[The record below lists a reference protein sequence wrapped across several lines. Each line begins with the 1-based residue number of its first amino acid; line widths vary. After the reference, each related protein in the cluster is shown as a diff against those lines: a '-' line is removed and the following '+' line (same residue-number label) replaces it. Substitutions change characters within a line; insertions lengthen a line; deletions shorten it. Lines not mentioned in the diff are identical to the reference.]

1 MHPLQLNSLW
11 ASLTVRWTNHRL
23 ITDCR
28 NVKSKK
34 DDTRK
39 LATVGE
45 CGRTESSDE
54 RNYAIKIVHVSFFIG
69 AEQND
74 DPDERPEGADSRIFT
89 CESHK
94 FIKEFMG
101 GKNQMFHITFSDITS
116 WQHHLVSSLNWVT
129 SGTYEPGET
138 TA

>member
-1 MHPLQLNSLW
+1 
-11 ASLTVRWTNHRL
+11 
-23 ITDCR
+23 
-28 NVKSKK
+28 
-34 DDTRK
+34 
-39 LATVGE
+39 
-45 CGRTESSDE
+45 
-54 RNYAIKIVHVSFFIG
+54 VHVSFFIG

-74 DPDERPEGADSRIFT
+74 DPDERPEGADSHIFT